1 MNEKELFEKQYGKK
15 KLVYPPSRQFWGI
28 RNLLKK
34 YDYDRGSIS
43 ERLIMPGDR
52 VLDIGCGAGYFL
64 RKISSKY
71 KELYGMDISSSI
83 LQEAEEKTK
92 ETYPQEAQKF
102 KWIESIAAEPLP
114 FPDEFFDT
122 IVSISTVHFI
132 YDIFSL
138 IREIRRVLKD
148 RGCVVVEVSNIAY
161 LPRRLALLFGKLP
174 AVSAA
179 CNWEEIGWDGGV
191 IHYFTMNKL
200 CWLFE
205 SNGFCI
211 KKRSGSGFLA
221 NFRNFWPSLLCG
233 NLIIKAEKI

>member
-15 KLVYPPSRQFWGI
+15 KLVYSPPSSHWGI

-34 YDYDRGSIS
+34 YDRGRLCICKEIIS
-43 ERLIMPGDR
+43 AGKR
-52 VLDIGCGAGYFL
+52 VLDIGCGEGQLL
-64 RKISSKY
+64 RSLSGKFE
-71 KELYGMDISSSI
+71 ELYGMDISPSI

-92 ETYPQEAQKF
+92 ETYPTEAQKF
-102 KWIESIAAEPLP
+102 KWIESSTAEPLP
-114 FPDEFFDT
+114 FPDGFFDT
-122 IVSISTVHFI
+122 IVSISTIHCI
-132 YDIFSL
+132 YDIFS
-138 IREIRRVLKD
+138 ITREMRRVLKD

-191 IHYFTMNKL
+191 IHYFTMDKL

-205 SNGFCI
+205 SNGFYI
-211 KKRSGSGFLA
+211 KKKSGSGFLA
-221 NFRNFWPSLLCG
+221 NLRNFWPSLLCG